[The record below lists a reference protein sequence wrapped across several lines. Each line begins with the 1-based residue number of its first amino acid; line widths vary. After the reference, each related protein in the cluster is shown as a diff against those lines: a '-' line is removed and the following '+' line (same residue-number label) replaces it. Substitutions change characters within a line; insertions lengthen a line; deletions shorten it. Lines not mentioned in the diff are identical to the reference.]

1 MQKLPLSDAVYERA
15 VGDIASGLFPVGRK
29 LPSEAVLADRYDVS
43 RPVLR
48 DALARMRADGLIV
61 SRQGYGSEVVRLPG
75 TEVLS
80 MAPTGTLADLMRAFE
95 FRLALEGEA
104 AALAADRRGERDL
117 REMRLA
123 LKALDSHIQ
132 GGELGAESDIR
143 FHNAV
148 ANATSNAYFRTALQ
162 SLSREMAKGIE
173 IARTLSLSISRER
186 VRIVQD
192 EHRKIFEHIVRRE
205 PELAREAMRSHLQNT
220 RMRVLTNFVEPRRD

>member
-132 GGELGAESDIR
+132 GVNWARNPTFAFTTQWPMRRQMLTSVPLYRASRARWPRELKLHA
-143 FHNAV
+143 
-148 ANATSNAYFRTALQ
+148 
-162 SLSREMAKGIE
+162 
-173 IARTLSLSISRER
+173 
-186 VRIVQD
+186 
-192 EHRKIFEHIVRRE
+192 
-205 PELAREAMRSHLQNT
+205 P
-220 RMRVLTNFVEPRRD
+220 